1 MVFGLS
7 SGGIYMEQIEGIEIA
22 QHCSCKFWDYK
33 VEIKVGAMNI
43 LKEKME

>member
-1 MVFGLS
+1 
-7 SGGIYMEQIEGIEIA
+7 MEQIEGIEIA